1 LPFSI
6 VFKTLNNNIKVAVTM
21 AKQSSIFK
29 SINLLDIKRVLHF
42 ELSMMSS
49 IKLKGIDSS
58 PNELTIRFKGGKC
71 VIKAEGSSTLIKTK
85 VRWFKIF
92 IWDLFLDV
100 SRAKQVHNAVLHFI
114 GT

>member
-1 LPFSI
+1 
-6 VFKTLNNNIKVAVTM
+6 M

-29 SINLLDIKRVLHF
+29 SINLLGIKRVLHF

-71 VIKAEGSSTLIKTK
+71 VIKADLTRALVSAAERLSIYRHEGQ
-85 VRWFKIF
+85 R
-92 IWDLFLDV
+92 DP
-100 SRAKQVHNAVLHFI
+100 N
-114 GT
+114 